1 MKVGKGPTGVIG
13 VTTNDRSVSIWSNSH
28 HLCGGL
34 LTELS
39 HMGSKQQTHDPKHKE
54 EGTGRIKSDADDRSK
69 IRSVLNTCIHPL
81 LDETQAS
88 NVLVNIYTGEDSTI
102 Q

>member
-39 HMGSKQQTHDPKHKE
+39 DMGSKQQTHDPKHKE

-81 LDETQAS
+81 LVETQAS
-88 NVLVNIYTGEDSTI
+88 NVLVNIYTDEESTS